1 MLYPLAEINYISYL
15 CIVKQQ
21 TNKIMAKRKYDYF
34 HVATPY
40 EAENFGSYK
49 DALKFYGESEKPAT
63 LYGVV
68 NEGAH
73 GGGDDYTM
81 IKAK

>member
-1 MLYPLAEINYISYL
+1 
-15 CIVKQQ
+15 
-21 TNKIMAKRKYDYF
+21 MAKRKYDYF

-40 EAENFGSYK
+40 EAENFESYT
-49 DALKFYGESEKPAT
+49 DALKFYGESEKPTT

-68 NEGAH
+68 NEGASS
-73 GGGDDYTM
+73 GGDDYIT